1 MTITETSNTSLTNQ
15 QLGLFMQYTI
25 EAYKTFQKYA
35 EVLPNP
41 MTAAKFKQF
50 ATDER
55 QNRDLLEMK
64 IASVP
69 DSNVRATLGAD
80 LIFSEVL
87 EGELGY
93 REQAEFLISREKTM
107 QRKLRE
113 LINVATVA
121 DRNIM
126 IFIETV
132 KRAHVVE
139 LESELELIRG
149 DRDWWK
155 REDAEARIVYGPEY
169 E

>member
-1 MTITETSNTSLTNQ
+1 MTIAETTNSSLTNQ

-35 EVLPNP
+35 ESLPNP
-41 MTAAKFKQF
+41 MAAGMFKQF

-55 QNRDLLEMK
+55 LNRDLLEMK
-64 IASVP
+64 IASIP
-69 DSNVRATLGAD
+69 GTNVRATLGAD
-80 LIFSEVL
+80 TIFAEVL

-93 REQAEFLISREKTM
+93 HEQAEFLISREKTM

-113 LINVATVA
+113 LINAAIPA
-121 DRNIM
+121 DKNIM
-126 IFIETV
+126 IFIETM
-132 KRAHVVE
+132 KRSHIVE
-139 LESELELIRG
+139 LERELELIRV

-155 REDAEARIVYGPEY
+155 REDAEARIVYGPAY